1 MHTSRISNFPA
12 GRGPTMAAVAVQ
24 TRAVAGLPDGPPVL
38 IATMHGKEAVLAPQ
52 LSALGFQVLLPVGY
66 DTDALGTFSG
76 DVRRPGTAFEA
87 ALEKARRAC
96 DATGVARAVSSEGTY
111 RPCQTLF
118 PGMRNAELLAFVD
131 RESGLEIVEYLTD
144 LPTRFV
150 KGRVPPDVSAP
161 EVAALL
167 REVGWPEVRVLVVPN
182 DPGNGVQPE
191 LVFKGIADEQA
202 LAEAL
207 EECARHSSDGRAHL
221 ETDLRAHMNPTRM
234 ASIAK
239 VGMLLTDRL
248 RGEGYGSAMQAAA

>member
-1 MHTSRISNFPA
+1 MDTSRISRFPMDKSPA
-12 GRGPTMAAVAVQ
+12 RATMAVQ
-24 TRAVAGLPDGPPVL
+24 TRVVAGPADGPPVL

-52 LSALGFQVLLPVGY
+52 LSALGFQVLLPIGY

-118 PGMRNAELLAFVD
+118 PGVRNAELLAFVD

-150 KGRVPPDVSAP
+150 KGRVPADVSAP
-161 EVAALL
+161 EVKALL
-167 REVGWPEVRVLVVPN
+167 KEVGWPEVRVLVVPN

-202 LAEAL
+202 LAQAL
-207 EECARHSSDGRAHL
+207 EECVRHSSDGRAHL

-234 ASIAK
+234 ASIAN
-239 VGMLLTDRL
+239 VGMLLANRL
-248 RGEGYGSAMQAAA
+248 RSEGYGAAMKAAA

>member
-1 MHTSRISNFPA
+1 MGTSSISKFPM
-12 GRGPTMAAVAVQ
+12 GNSPSKAAIAVQ
-24 TRAVAGLPDGPPVL
+24 TRVVASAAEGPPVL

-52 LSALGFQVLLPVGY
+52 LSALGFQVLLPIGY

-96 DATGVARAVSSEGTY
+96 DATGVTRAVSSEGTY

-150 KGRVPPDVSAP
+150 KGRVPADVSAP
-161 EVAALL
+161 AVKALL
-167 REVGWPEVRVLVVPN
+167 KEVGWPEIRVLVVPT
-182 DPGNGVQPE
+182 DPGNGTQPE

-202 LAEAL
+202 LAQAL
-207 EECARHSSDGRAHL
+207 EECARHSADGHVHV

-239 VGMLLTDRL
+239 VGMLLADRL
-248 RGEGYGSAMQAAA
+248 RREGYGAAMKAAA